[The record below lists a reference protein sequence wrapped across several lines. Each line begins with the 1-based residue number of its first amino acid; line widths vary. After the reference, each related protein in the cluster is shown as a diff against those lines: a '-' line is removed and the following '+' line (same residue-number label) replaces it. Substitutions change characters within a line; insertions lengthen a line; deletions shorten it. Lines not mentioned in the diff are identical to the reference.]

1 MGGLTMAIYAT
12 TELFE
17 FIGRV
22 ATCWDNDFVKLEL
35 DTSSHII
42 DAPAST
48 LEITA
53 TYGGG
58 KNHIFGYAVI
68 CKDGKTIRVP
78 IPEVTFQNT
87 GSDDH
92 LINEVFKYVQT
103 GFLLQRMMGT
113 MSITV
118 PKGVQI

>member
-1 MGGLTMAIYAT
+1 MGGLTMAMYST

-22 ATCWDNDFVKLEL
+22 STCWDNDFVKLEL
-35 DTSSHII
+35 DTTSTII
-42 DAPAST
+42 DAPVST

-68 CKDGKTIRVP
+68 AKNGKTIRTP
-78 IPEVTFQNT
+78 MPDVTFENN
-87 GSDDH
+87 GSEH
-92 LINEVFKYVQT
+92 LINEVFKFVQT
-103 GFLLQRMMGT
+103 GYLLQRLMDT
-113 MSITV
+113 MSITT

>member
-1 MGGLTMAIYAT
+1 MAVYAT

-22 ATCWDNDFVKLEL
+22 SNCWDNDFVKLEL
-35 DTSSHII
+35 DTSSELI

-78 IPEVTFQNT
+78 IPEVTFQNN
-87 GSDDH
+87 GSEQ
-92 LINEVFKYVQT
+92 LINEVFKFVQT
-103 GFLLQRMMGT
+103 GYLLQRLMGT
-113 MSITV
+113 MSINV
-118 PKGVQI
+118 PKGVKI

>member
-1 MGGLTMAIYAT
+1 MAMYST

-22 ATCWDNDFVKLEL
+22 LTCWDNDFVKLEL
-35 DTSSHII
+35 DTTSNII
-42 DAPAST
+42 DAPVST

-58 KNHIFGYAVI
+58 KTHIFGYAVI
-68 CKDGKTIRVP
+68 AKNGKTIRTP
-78 IPEVTFQNT
+78 MQDVTFENKE
-87 GSDDH
+87 SEH
-92 LINEVFKYVQT
+92 LINEVFKFVQT
-103 GFLLQRMMGT
+103 GYLLQRLMDT
-113 MSITV
+113 MSITE

>member
-1 MGGLTMAIYAT
+1 MGGLTMAVYAT

-22 ATCWDNDFVKLEL
+22 SNCWDNDFVKLEL
-35 DTSSHII
+35 DTSSELI

-78 IPEVTFQNT
+78 IPEVTFQNN
-87 GSDDH
+87 GSEQ
-92 LINEVFKYVQT
+92 LINEVFKFVQT
-103 GFLLQRMMGT
+103 GYLLQRLMGT
-113 MSITV
+113 MSINV
-118 PKGVQI
+118 PKGVKI